1 MSVGRVETTKIPS
14 VKTTGTRLAPKGFR
28 VDRYKNYITL
38 HLALYI
44 KLKSLIHGI
53 TDYGRAWV
61 NSKNYCFSGSKAPY
75 KQSLFSRY
83 ICFVPRKGSAR
94 IVSSFC

>member
-1 MSVGRVETTKIPS
+1 MRIKRLSVGRVETTKIPS
-14 VKTTGTRLAPKGFR
+14 VKTTGTRLAPKVFR

-61 NSKNYCFSGSKAPY
+61 NSKNCFSGSKD
-75 KQSLFSRY
+75 
-83 ICFVPRKGSAR
+83 VPLNVYRAVVVRSTG
-94 IVSSFC
+94 